1 MKKIA
6 LISYILLCSSNIFSQ
21 SIRGKITNINNITIE
36 DVNISTK
43 NGIGCSTDNQ
53 GNYILNLSKG
63 NHIIS
68 FQHISFSEQDI
79 SVKLSKGEKKTL
91 NVILLEKTNMLSDVE
106 IDSKKEDHNI
116 SQMLSLDVI
125 NEDFFLEKANTD
137 VSVIINQISG
147 LTLNDKQVHIR
158 GGSGWNPMAGSRV
171 LFLIDGN
178 PLLTGNMGQI
188 PWDLIPMEN
197 IEEIE
202 IIKGASSAIYG
213 SSALN
218 GVVNIKTKSA
228 NRKLID
234 KHPSQGYT
242 QVNSLYGYYDSP
254 NRKELVWWEGK
265 NEFINFDLFHTEIF
279 DNTSI
284 SISGNYFK
292 DDGYRMGQNVLRKRV
307 SSNIKHHSQKIDGL
321 ELGINGTYMQ
331 KEDGMFLLWES
342 FENGYIP
349 LDSSLYRKN
358 SQLYQISPYIS
369 LKTNKGEHLLKTQ
382 FLNIALDYNPVDSI
396 RDNDISSR
404 IYYLDYKY
412 KRQIDQIKSNIIIG
426 SSSKI
431 TFANADVFSGTNYM
445 NTNSIYTL
453 LEKKTRKTTFSL
465 GSRYEMVRMK
475 SEEKFSYAGEDSTN
489 KFSINFPIFY
499 AGINYKINNH
509 NSLRTYLGQGV
520 RFPSIA
526 EMFVSTDA
534 LEGTYIFPNTSL
546 KPESGWNFE
555 LGYNVGYKR
564 TDLEWNLDLAY
575 FLMRYE
581 NMMEFAFEQFGTE
594 FDEEHAFGLGFKTIN
609 VGSTQISG
617 VEAQLEAE
625 FNINP
630 KTSANIILGYTYM
643 NPIALNPEE
652 VYTEIE
658 IGDSIVGYTI
668 KSISFLNSSSDPTI
682 LKYRYQHLLKIDA
695 RFEYKRYSFGINL
708 NYNDYM
714 KNIDYIF
721 TTELVNEG
729 VYYQDTI
736 QVFAPIIPGINKSR
750 EMNKKGDLLID
761 LSIGVRIN
769 PIAKLNFIINNATNA
784 EIYTRPTNLLAPR
797 RYSVKL
803 NIKL

>member
-1 MKKIA
+1 
-6 LISYILLCSSNIFSQ
+6 
-21 SIRGKITNINNITIE
+21 
-36 DVNISTK
+36 
-43 NGIGCSTDNQ
+43 
-53 GNYILNLSKG
+53 
-63 NHIIS
+63 
-68 FQHISFSEQDI
+68 
-79 SVKLSKGEKKTL
+79 
-91 NVILLEKTNMLSDVE
+91 
-106 IDSKKEDHNI
+106 
-116 SQMLSLDVI
+116 
-125 NEDFFLEKANTD
+125 
-137 VSVIINQISG
+137 
-147 LTLNDKQVHIR
+147 
-158 GGSGWNPMAGSRV
+158 
-171 LFLIDGN
+171 
-178 PLLTGNMGQI
+178 
-188 PWDLIPMEN
+188 
-197 IEEIE
+197 
-202 IIKGASSAIYG
+202 
-213 SSALN
+213 
-218 GVVNIKTKSA
+218 
-228 NRKLID
+228 
-234 KHPSQGYT
+234 
-242 QVNSLYGYYDSP
+242 
-254 NRKELVWWEGK
+254 
-265 NEFINFDLFHTEIF
+265 
-279 DNTSI
+279 
-284 SISGNYFK
+284 
-292 DDGYRMGQNVLRKRV
+292 
-307 SSNIKHHSQKIDGL
+307 
-321 ELGINGTYMQ
+321 
-331 KEDGMFLLWES
+331 
-342 FENGYIP
+342 
-349 LDSSLYRKN
+349 LYRKN

-382 FLNIALDYNPVDSI
+382 FLNISLDYNPVDSI
-396 RDNDISSR
+396 KDSDISSK

-453 LEKKTRKTTFSL
+453 LEKKTQKTTFSL

-475 SEEKFSYAGEDSTN
+475 SKEKFSYTGKDSTN
-489 KFSINFPIFY
+489 EFSINFPIFY
-499 AGINYKINNH
+499 AGISHKINNN

-534 LEGTYIFPNTSL
+534 LEGASVLPNTSL

-564 TDLEWNLDLAY
+564 TDLKWNLDLSY

-581 NMMEFAFEQFGTE
+581 NMMEFGFEQFGTE

-617 VEAQLEAE
+617 VEAQLESE
-625 FNINP
+625 FNVNP

-652 VYTEIE
+652 IYTEIE
-658 IGDSIVGYTI
+658 IGDSIAGYIT

-682 LKYRYQHLLKIDA
+682 LKYRYQHLLKMDA
-695 RFEYKRYSFGINL
+695 RFEYKIYSFGVNL

-721 TTELVNEG
+721 TTDLVNEG
-729 VYYQDTI
+729 YYYPDTI
-736 QVFAPIIPGINKSR
+736 QVYAPIIPGINKSR

-803 NIKL
+803 KLNI

>member
-1 MKKIA
+1 MKNFIVLFLSI
-6 LISYILLCSSNIFSQ
+6 LICTSLYSQNIKGRVS
-21 SIRGKITNINNITIE
+21 
-36 DVNISTK
+36 DK
-43 NGIGCSTDNQ
+43 NGNPICRVTISWGENKGCVTNK
-53 GNYILNLSKG
+53 KG
-63 NHIIS
+63 NFNIKIKEGENFIK
-68 FQHISFSEQDI
+68 FQHISFKS
-79 SVKLSKGEKKTL
+79 KLVHINELQLQKGD
-91 NVILLEKTNMLSDVE
+91 VVLEDNINMLSEVE
-106 IDSKKEDHNI
+106 IDSKKEDFNI
-116 SQMLSLDVI
+116 SQILSLDII
-125 NEDFFLEKANTD
+125 NEDFFSEKSNTD
-137 VSVIINQISG
+137 ISVIINQISG

-284 SISGNYFK
+284 SVSGNYFK
-292 DDGYRMGQNVLRKRV
+292 DDGYRVGQNVLRKRF

-349 LDSSLYRKN
+349 LDSNLYRKN

-382 FLNIALDYNPVDSI
+382 FLNISLDYNPVDSI
-396 RDNDISSR
+396 KDSDISSK

-453 LEKKTRKTTFSL
+453 LEKKTQKTTFSL

-475 SEEKFSYAGEDSTN
+475 SKEKFSYTGKDSTN
-489 KFSINFPIFY
+489 EFSINFPIFY
-499 AGINYKINNH
+499 AGISHKINNN

-534 LEGTYIFPNTSL
+534 LEGTSIFPNTSL

-564 TDLEWNLDLAY
+564 TDLKWNLDLAY

-581 NMMEFAFEQFGTE
+581 NMMEFGFEQFNPIITSE
-594 FDEEHAFGLGFKTIN
+594 PPFGLGFKTIN

-630 KTSANIILGYTYM
+630 KTSTNIILGYTYM

-652 VYTEIE
+652 IYTEIE
-658 IGDSIVGYTI
+658 IGDSTKY
-668 KSISFLNSSSDPTI
+668 ISFLNSSSDPTI
-682 LKYRYQHLLKIDA
+682 LKYIYQHLLKMDA
-695 RFEYKRYSFGINL
+695 RFEYKSYSFGVNL

-721 TTELVNEG
+721 TTDLVNEG
-729 VYYQDTI
+729 YYYPDTI
-736 QVFAPIIPGINKSR
+736 QVYAPIIPGINKSR

-784 EIYTRPTNLLAPR
+784 EIHTRPTNLLAPR

-803 NIKL
+803 KLNI